1 MLNYLQNQEKR
12 YVINNHYTSI
22 KPWQQVIADR
32 VVNNPYPFLLNHDE
46 L

>member
-12 YVINNHYTSI
+12 YIINNHYTSI

-32 VVNNPYPFLLNHDE
+32 VVNNPYPFLLNNDE